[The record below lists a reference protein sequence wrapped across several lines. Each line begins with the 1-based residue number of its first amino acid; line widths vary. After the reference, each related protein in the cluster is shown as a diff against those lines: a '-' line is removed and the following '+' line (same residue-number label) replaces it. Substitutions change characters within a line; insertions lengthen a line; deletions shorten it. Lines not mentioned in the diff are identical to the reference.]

1 MHTFYKSRRKDGGG
15 ASQVPDPNLA
25 PGTRGVRPKRPQAR
39 SGSDHD
45 IASGGDQD
53 PDATNGPDVPG
64 DAPDAELDA
73 LLSLMHGLDG
83 VAHGIRR
90 SAWAT
95 SEAYERRYLGGI
107 MGRIAR
113 EIPHVERMLKD
124 EDFNRRSGSL
134 PLGRGRPGS
143 VRTAFS

>member
-1 MHTFYKSRRKDGGG
+1 M
-15 ASQVPDPNLA
+15 
-25 PGTRGVRPKRPQAR
+25 
-39 SGSDHD
+39 
-45 IASGGDQD
+45 
-53 PDATNGPDVPG
+53 PG

-124 EDFNRRSGSL
+124 EDFNRQSGSL
-134 PLGRGRPGS
+134 SMGRGRPGS